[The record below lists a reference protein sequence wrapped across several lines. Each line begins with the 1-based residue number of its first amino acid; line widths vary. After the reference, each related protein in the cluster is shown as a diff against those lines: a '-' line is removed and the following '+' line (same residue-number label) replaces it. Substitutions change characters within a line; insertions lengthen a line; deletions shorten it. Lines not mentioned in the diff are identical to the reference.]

1 MSEREKEIYTNL
13 SQQKFNV
20 EIEVLNVR
28 ARTNKEK
35 TNQIDSTAD
44 YFFVANEENQEI
56 VENLRENYKTKTNF
70 DEDKV
75 NKKW

>member
-44 YFFVANEENQEI
+44 DFFVANEENQEI

-70 DEDKV
+70 NEDKV